1 LETKEIA
8 PVGMTPVSE
17 KVEKGVVAFLYEEA
31 RLADEHR
38 YAEWEALWTTDG
50 IYWVPAR
57 GGRDTDPERQV
68 SYIYDNRTRIHTRIG
83 MLLSGEKFSQSPP
96 SGLRRLISNI
106 VVQGYDDAGD
116 ILVGANFILLESRR
130 EMTIWGGEV
139 IYKLRPDGDDLKMAQ
154 KKIILANHGEPMR
167 KMVFIL

>member
-1 LETKEIA
+1 
-8 PVGMTPVSE
+8 VGMTPVPE
-17 KVEKGVVAFLYEEA
+17 NVEKLVVAFLYEEA

-38 YAEWEALWTTDG
+38 YAEWEALWTDDA

-106 VVQGYDDAGD
+106 VVHGYDDAGD
-116 ILVGANFILLESRR
+116 IRVGANFILMESRR
-130 EMTIWGGEV
+130 ELTIWGGEV
-139 IYKLRPDGDDLKMAQ
+139 IYKLRPVDEGLKMAE
-154 KKIILANHGEPMR
+154 KKVVLANHAEPMR